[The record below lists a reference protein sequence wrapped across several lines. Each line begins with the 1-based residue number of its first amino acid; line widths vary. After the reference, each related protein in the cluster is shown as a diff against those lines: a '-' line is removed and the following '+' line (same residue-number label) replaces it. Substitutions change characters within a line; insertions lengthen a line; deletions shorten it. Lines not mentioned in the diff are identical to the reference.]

1 MSVLLDKSNEN
12 IRAAALLID
21 QHNCYTSSVRCSY
34 YSVFQRSVHILKY
47 KFGMTDR
54 EIEFDAA
61 FGNTGRDSHNKT
73 VAALYEKID
82 KASERQRALTYRRQ
96 MGELKGKRVRAD
108 YSGEAVDETF
118 SRDAHSQAQIIQQLL
133 EHVFPTS

>member
-1 MSVLLDKSNEN
+1 
-12 IRAAALLID
+12 
-21 QHNCYTSSVRCSY
+21 
-34 YSVFQRSVHILKY
+34 
-47 KFGMTDR
+47 MTDR
-54 EIEFDAA
+54 EIELDAA

-108 YSGEAVDETF
+108 YSGEVVDETF
-118 SRDAHSQAQIIQQLL
+118 SRDAHSQAQTIQQLL